1 MIKKTWIALLITASC
16 MSGCTKTPK
25 EATLLLDHD
34 HFTVSAWKHDGSQV
48 ETIKGKLL
56 LDQAPV
62 ENASIR
68 LGEKKTLITDK
79 NGEFSFTED
88 KSAISEKNIK
98 VSSLANA
105 KIDGIALN
113 EEEKQLAQAQEK
125 IVSTYFPIKVVKEEK
140 DPNNAEFVM
149 VDAQLEFDKD
159 MKFPT
164 PRFDSYVMKGTVT
177 DSKGNPVKGAV
188 VNTVRSATRD
198 VGEGFNQSKPSGED
212 GTYTMLYLPESD
224 EETQL
229 RVTVDDIQYKLPQ
242 DKYFYFPEGTST
254 HVDITLP
261 ENGTIIDDK
270 PPTLVAKT
278 YPGANY
284 KGVLIGIVD
293 HAEAQIT
300 IPDTEGHFQVKV
312 KKDLWNDQIR
322 FYETIWSGFNDVE
335 LKGGDV
341 VPASVIQLPKPEEPK
356 HIAVSR

>member
-1 MIKKTWIALLITASC
+1 MIKKTSIALLIAALWL
-16 MSGCTKTPK
+16 SGCTKMPK
-25 EATLLLDHD
+25 EATILLDHD

-68 LGEKKTLITDK
+68 IGEKKTLKTDK
-79 NGEFSFTED
+79 NGEFSFTVD
-88 KSAISEKNIK
+88 TSAISEKNIK
-98 VSSLANA
+98 VNSLDNA
-105 KIDGIALN
+105 KKDGIALN
-113 EEEKQLAQAQEK
+113 EKEKQLAQAQEK
-125 IVSTYFPIKVVKEEK
+125 TVSVYFPIKVVKEEK
-140 DPNNAEFVM
+140 DPNNAEFVI
-149 VDAQLEFDKD
+149 VDAQLGFDKD

-164 PRFDSYVMKGTVT
+164 PRFDSYVMKGIVK
-177 DSKGNPVKGAV
+177 DSKGNPVRGAV

-212 GTYTMLYLPESD
+212 GSYTMLYLPESG

-229 RVTVDDIQYKLPQ
+229 RVTVGDIQYKLPQ
-242 DKYFYFPEGTST
+242 DKYFYFPEGTSS
-254 HVDITLP
+254 HIDITLP
-261 ENGTIIDDK
+261 ENSTIIDDK

-284 KGVLIGIVD
+284 KGVLIGIVV
-293 HAEAQIT
+293 HSEAQIT

-312 KKDLWNDQIR
+312 KKDIWNDQIR
-322 FYETIWSGFNDVE
+322 FYETMWSGFSDVE

-341 VPASVIQLPKPEEPK
+341 LPKNVIQLPKTEEPK
-356 HIAVSR
+356 DIAVSR